1 MKQLVLPTEEKQ
13 NTIKTCVFTG
23 HRELDKDFSLRKLKK
38 EIKNLIEKGVDT
50 FLNGVAMGFDLLS
63 AETVLSL
70 KKKYPFIKLVACIP
84 CYNQEKYYTE
94 TDKKRYIN
102 VLKSAD
108 ETVYVS
114 ENYYKG
120 CMLKRDKYM
129 VERADVMITYLR
141 KSVGGTAFTVN
152 TFQKEKPFSEIIYL

>member
-50 FLNGVAMGFDLLS
+50 FLNGVAMGFDLIS

-70 KKKYPFIKLVACIP
+70 KKKYPFVKLVVCIP
-84 CYNQEKYYTE
+84 CYHQEKYFTE
-94 TDKKRYIN
+94 ADKKRYTK

-108 ETVYVS
+108 EKIYVS
-114 ENYYKG
+114 ENYFRG
-120 CMLKRDKYM
+120 CMQKRDKYM
-129 VERADVMITYLR
+129 VERADVMVAYL
-141 KSVGGTAFTVN
+141 KKEVGGTAFTVN
-152 TFQKEKPFSEIIYL
+152 AFKKKKPFANIVYI